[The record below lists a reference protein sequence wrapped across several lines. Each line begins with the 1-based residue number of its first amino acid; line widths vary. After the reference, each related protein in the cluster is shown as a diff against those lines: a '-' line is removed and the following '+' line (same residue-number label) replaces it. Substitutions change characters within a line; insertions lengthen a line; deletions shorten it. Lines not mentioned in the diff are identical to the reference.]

1 MSDGLEHGADNDIP
15 PRSTSSGQQQTQTET
30 IQDESSHVSQT
41 DPLLRTADDA
51 AISMDMEITS
61 GEYGRPS
68 DALII
73 EQRNQIR

>member
-1 MSDGLEHGADNDIP
+1 MTNGPEHSSENDIP
-15 PRSTSSGQQQTQTET
+15 PRSPNSGQEQTQTET
-30 IQDESSHVSQT
+30 IPDESSHVSQSDLPPHT
-41 DPLLRTADDA
+41 DEAPMFN
-51 AISMDMEITS
+51 MDIESTS